1 MADATKLPTLSE
13 ITFVQLSR
21 PGAENP
27 RLSAAIS
34 DVATT
39 LKFEL
44 PLLGSDGTVIAEA
57 MLIGIRN
64 TLSYVE
70 TVYIPAGGLSADG
83 LTATGC
89 VRGIDLDGLDW
100 TVGDSSLAVE
110 HAAGDAVFCNIS
122 GVIGA
127 LYTAAIN
134 GTIATG
140 GTGFTM
146 GTEPGAGGETVTF
159 YRTTT
164 AGVRKGF
171 LRWYV
176 TTGKTQYSNDGTTWV
191 NNDDSA
197 SSVLIKNSATDT
209 TPGYNE
215 DKNVA
220 GDGITRTQV
229 NGGGN
234 ENSTWSVNA
243 SALVSGDN
251 GLEASG
257 NDLRVKLGTDP
268 GLEFDTGLKAKVKAG
283 GGITRDSDGLSI
295 TNAIYPSTTGI
306 AHEAI
311 SQGQAICELPME
323 VQYYT
328 GLTDADLDLGDAN
341 SRRRYAVSLVPKEN
355 ASLTGTWINRI
366 RGKKF
371 GTGQDLVLRVETD
384 NGGEPSGTLVDANAT
399 ATVTAASFATSHSDE
414 TVTWGGSFSLTKG
427 TQYWLVFQVAS
438 TDGTNYLSLSV
449 NSSHDENY
457 LAFERLTYDL
467 DLATWGNSVTNAC
480 PWFWNSGGIIS
491 LGFGLVPCDADAGN
505 RTWNFV
511 GIADNAYSA
520 EADVT
525 YYHEVVPVDDLGL
538 SLTAGLNHYISTSGN
553 LTTTITAYD
562 FDDEANLTYN
572 YRIGKT
578 FKDAN
583 GATILKIA
591 PANKK
596 MYMYVESGSTDES
609 HVIQTWF
616 NNPMIRVVVAAGSGT
631 SLGMGIGFGSS
642 STEMA
647 GAAEGVAFQSDTIYG
662 ITSGDNIR
670 ISSVTDKTATIIV
683 DETGAATIKALIE
696 LEQIYTTNIN

>member
-1 MADATKLPTLSE
+1 MADATKLPSL
-13 ITFVQLSR
+13 TFFQWSR
-21 PGAENP
+21 PGSPNP
-27 RLSAAIS
+27 KLASPIDADDTTIIFTSAPQDEDGNVITGNFLFGVRNS
-34 DVATT
+34 D
-39 LKFEL
+39 
-44 PLLGSDGTVIAEA
+44 
-57 MLIGIRN
+57 
-64 TLSYVE
+64 SYVE
-70 TVYIPAGGLSADG
+70 TIYVPAGGMSVDG

-89 VRGIDLDGLDW
+89 VRGIDISGTDYN
-100 TVGDSSLAVE
+100 T
-110 HAAGDAVFCNIS
+110 GDAAFTSSFDQDSPVFCNI
-122 GVIGA
+122 
-127 LYTAAIN
+127 TAVWAMMVRDVLQ
-134 GTIATG
+134 GTGDIATG
-140 GTGFTM
+140 GLSLVLGDETDS
-146 GTEPGAGGETVTF
+146 TVTIK
-159 YRTTT
+159 R
-164 AGVRKGF
+164 AKNGAVEGF
-171 LRWYV
+171 LRLNDS
-176 TTGKTQYSNDGTTWV
+176 TGKVQYQNSPAGTWV
-191 NNDDSA
+191 DFDSVTA
-197 SSVLIKNSATDT
+197 SNLVEVSGTDT
-209 TPGYNE
+209 TPGYLGVKIN
-215 DKNVA
+215 A
-220 GDGITRTQV
+220 GDGLDQSV
-229 NGGGN
+229 GSGGGN
-234 ENSTWSVNA
+234 ETVDLA
-243 SALVSGDN
+243 VDVTDIIDTAA
-251 GLEASG
+251 GLTETG
-257 NDLRVKLGTDP
+257 NDIQINLDTDP
-268 GLEFDTGLKAKVKAG
+268 GLEFNAGALRAKVKSG

-295 TNAIYPSTTGI
+295 TDIVYPLTTGV

-311 SQGQAICELPME
+311 SQGDAICELPME

-480 PWFWNSGGIIS
+480 PWFWNTSS
-491 LGFGLVPCDADAGN
+491 LAVLGFGLVPCHSTYGN
-505 RTWNFV
+505 KTWNFV

-538 SLTAGLNHYISTSGN
+538 SLTAGLNHYISTSGD

-616 NNPMIRVVVAAGSGT
+616 NNPMIRVVVAAASGNA
-631 SLGMGIGFGSS
+631 LGMGIGFGSS

-647 GAAEGVAFQSDTIYG
+647 GAKEGASYQVDTIYG

-683 DETGAATIKALIE
+683 DETGAATIKAVIE
-696 LEQIYTTNIN
+696 LEQI